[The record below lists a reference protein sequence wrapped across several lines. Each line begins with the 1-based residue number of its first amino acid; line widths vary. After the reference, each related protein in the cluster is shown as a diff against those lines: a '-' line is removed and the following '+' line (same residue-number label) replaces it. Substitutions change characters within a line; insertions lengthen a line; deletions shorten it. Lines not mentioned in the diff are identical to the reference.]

1 MRLFILSS
9 LLMCLSGAAKQRG
22 EGFNNVAGVLRE
34 VDGGQVIGHA
44 GASYYV
50 PEETMAGYQ
59 VSTPDVLNRSCPLR
73 DPIVCGALTNALTP
87 LFPCR

>member
-1 MRLFILSS
+1 MDILTSKMFVRLCLLHA
-9 LLMCLSGAAKQRG
+9 LLMHLSCAAKVSDK
-22 EGFNNVAGVLRE
+22 GFNNVAGLLRE

-59 VSTPDVLNRSCPLR
+59 VITPKFLNLWSFGRVDFL
-73 DPIVCGALTNALTP
+73 
-87 LFPCR
+87 